1 MKKNNCEKWL
11 KISSGARNVMKHV
24 MLGVYAAMGIIY
36 CPYKIMMAVVAAL
49 FLLSVLLDIVMKK
62 RCKEMGRK

>member
-36 CPYKIMMAVVAAL
+36 CPYKIMMAVVAAVAEWRRGL
-49 FLLSVLLDIVMKK
+49 CLRADE
-62 RCKEMGRK
+62 R

>member
-1 MKKNNCEKWL
+1 
-11 KISSGARNVMKHV
+11 MKHV